1 MLQELFESIVI
12 NQEKFCVYNFFV
24 ENKSF
29 CSIHQ
34 FYFQQHKW
42 QFGSKLTIDKCKL
55 FIASQ
60 KSNDMTGTDDKIINC
75 VDTLSCT
82 IQLMLQ
88 HYGFLNCFL
97 QLEKNIMIDQNYEI
111 RVIRL

>member
-1 MLQELFESIVI
+1 MYTTFLLKI
-12 NQEKFCVYNFFV
+12 NLSVQYTSFIFCCI
-24 ENKSF
+24 K
-29 CSIHQ
+29 
-34 FYFQQHKW
+34 HKW
-42 QFGSKLTIDKCKL
+42 LFDSKLTIDKCKL

-60 KSNDMTGTDDKIINC
+60 DMTGTDDKIMNY

-88 HYGFLNCFL
+88 YYGFLNCFL